1 MPDKLFKSIGE
12 VAKELDIQPHILR
25 FWEDNFKMI
34 RPVRRTGGRRYY
46 HIRDVEILH
55 KIKDLLYKQGYTIKG
70 AQKFL
75 RQEIVSI
82 PSQSTGLKN
91 FSEQPIVQTTS
102 KQTNELRNLLSSILM
117 DLKMLRKTSAD

>member
-1 MPDKLFKSIGE
+1 MSDKLFKSIGE

-46 HIRDVEILH
+46 HIRDVETLH

-75 RQEIVSI
+75 RQEIIQI
-82 PSQSTGLKN
+82 PTQNTNLKN
-91 FSEQPIVQTTS
+91 MSEPITKQPTKNS
-102 KQTNELRNLLSSILM
+102 DDLRNLLSSILT
-117 DLKMLRKTSAD
+117 DLKMLRKMSAE